1 MHFSF
6 KALQTIADT
15 LKRSMS
21 FVDACTRCAWFVTA
35 VGMRWPGKLA
45 ETLIKSDTL

>member
-15 LKRSMS
+15 LKRMKRSVIS
-21 FVDACTRCAWFVTA
+21 FVDACTRCAWFVTKKY
-35 VGMRWPGKLA
+35 MSRLMNFDLKN
-45 ETLIKSDTL
+45 